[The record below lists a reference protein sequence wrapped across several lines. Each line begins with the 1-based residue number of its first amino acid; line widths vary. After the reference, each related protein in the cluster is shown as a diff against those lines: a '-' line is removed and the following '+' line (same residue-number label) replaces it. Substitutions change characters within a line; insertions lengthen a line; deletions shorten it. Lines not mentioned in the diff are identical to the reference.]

1 MRRPRH
7 YHYKRFRPYRPT
19 PRWVSYIPSLVFLIF
34 ISFLYAHKDGF
45 HLDNG
50 AGGVD
55 WRIGKPQAT
64 IWNASQS
71 RKLPELRAF
80 ALRLI
85 NRDRQINGLSPL
97 VEDAPLSQAAQLH
110 AEDMKNRNYYD
121 HITPEGKTPTD
132 RLAAVGGQ
140 GGVGENIMLQSGS
153 LGSYQVLNLALIE
166 TFQKSWMYSDGHRQ
180 NLLTP
185 RYTKVGYGIVS
196 DPRSGKI
203 YAVQNFQ

>member
-1 MRRPRH
+1 MRKPLH
-7 YHYKRFRPYRPT
+7 YHHKRSYRPM
-19 PRWVSYIPSLVFLIF
+19 PRWISYAPSLAVLIL
-34 ISFLYAHKDGF
+34 ISFLSAHKDGF

-50 AGGVD
+50 AGGTD

-71 RKLPELRAF
+71 RKLPELRAS

-85 NRDRQINGLSPL
+85 NRDRRINGLSPL
-97 VEDAPLSQAAQLH
+97 VEDSLLSQAAQLH

-121 HITPEGKTPTD
+121 HITPEGKTPTE
-132 RLAAVGGQ
+132 RLAAIGGQ
-140 GGVGENIMLQSGS
+140 GRVGENIMLQSSS

-166 TFQKSWMYSDGHRQ
+166 TFQKSWMYSDGHRE
-180 NLLTP
+180 NLLTS

-196 DPRSGKI
+196 DPKSGKI
-203 YAVQNFQ
+203 YAVQKFQ